1 MSLKEILKKIED
13 EDVQVV
19 VTKILDEL
27 DAVKAELEV
36 SRETANKLVEDNQ
49 RLRNINTELYANSL
63 GENKDVKRDEPE
75 EKVEPL
81 SLEDALDEVINE
93 IKK

>member
-13 EDVQVV
+13 EDVQVA